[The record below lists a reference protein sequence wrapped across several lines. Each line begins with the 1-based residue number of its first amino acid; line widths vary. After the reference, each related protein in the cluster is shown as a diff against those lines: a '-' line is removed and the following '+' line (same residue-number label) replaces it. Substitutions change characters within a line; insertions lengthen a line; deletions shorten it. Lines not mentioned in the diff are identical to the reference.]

1 MTTKPERLLAE
12 LIIGLNS
19 GTITEDT
26 LVEKLG
32 KTNATKILALAGVST
47 VASNATGVGLVSDV
61 ASAIRLW

>member
-12 LIIGLNS
+12 IIIGLNS

-32 KTNATKILALAGVST
+32 KNNATKILALAGVSA
-47 VASNATGVGLVSDV
+47 VASSATGVGLVSDV

>member
-32 KTNATKILALAGVST
+32 ETNATKILALASVST
-47 VASNATGVGLVSDV
+47 VASSATGVGLVSDV